1 MFRKFQL
8 LLVSVL
14 ALSLFGCGTTE
25 TAGSSQGLLLA
36 GLDADCCIAG
46 EPKGFVIPKAI
57 TESRQKRAD
66 TVAEE
71 EELEE
76 FSGFLNISR
85 KIRDRHGL
93 RISVIGDSHIAAD
106 FFTDKLR
113 KLSFADNS
121 YGVGGVFPLQPKY
134 HQNVVIT
141 SQGNGFEVISSRFS
155 DTGYNGEF
163 PAGGVMAKAQKDGA
177 SIVYRSSLPLKD
189 TQATFWVRGKPGDSF
204 NVWEATA

>member
-36 GLDADCCIAG
+36 GYDADCCIAG

-93 RISVIGDSHIAAD
+93 RISVIG
-106 FFTDKLR
+106 
-113 KLSFADNS
+113 
-121 YGVGGVFPLQPKY
+121 
-134 HQNVVIT
+134 
-141 SQGNGFEVISSRFS
+141 
-155 DTGYNGEF
+155 
-163 PAGGVMAKAQKDGA
+163 
-177 SIVYRSSLPLKD
+177 LPH
-189 TQATFWVRGKPGDSF
+189 RR
-204 NVWEATA
+204 